1 MKILRGARGMGLAQ
15 VATHLGGLERLTPR
29 PLHSAL
35 SEIFDKQGASPF
47 RPKRGRHISGR
58 SPRPVCRPRVSL
70 GRGLAAPALRLCQP
84 GVPLHRLAHPGLQ
97 CAECLLSGPGG
108 ASAFTVGP
116 SSGVGVR
123 LSLWPARFLRV
134 YTRSD
139 HIATLP
145 PKALGASWPSTAS
158 LVAFRRK

>member
-1 MKILRGARGMGLAQ
+1 MKILRGARGMGLAL

-29 PLHSAL
+29 PLHSAF
-35 SEIFDKQGASPF
+35 SEIFGKQGASPF

-58 SPRPVCRPRVSL
+58 SPEARLPASGFPGPRPSHPRPS
-70 GRGLAAPALRLCQP
+70 RLP
-84 GVPLHRLAHPGLQ
+84 TRVPLHRLAHPGLQ

-145 PKALGASWPSTAS
+145 PRP
-158 LVAFRRK
+158 